1 MPLDRRTFLSGATTV
16 AALGAAGLPRVAFA
30 STDEGVEL
38 GARVMGLRRR
48 WAAERQD
55 YLDSMFSERASAE
68 SSDLTP
74 FTLALGN
81 GLGALSTYKDLEEVP
96 VEEQMHPRFQELIL
110 DVAEGL
116 GGMLV
121 SCREL
126 LEHFLD
132 GADADPLREAHL
144 RASLRSVRLSLSE
157 WRTTGARQKSLE
169 HGLLEIEREPEPGAL
184 LRRVRHQVAR
194 LKRAEVLADQV
205 AANWEQSDVLRVAD
219 PALLARMD
227 EGRARWAAAGV
238 DAGVQADDGTGTSY
252 GGGVPVDEETHSRG
266 VHRLVL
272 GIVVLGV
279 GCLVGAVLVLVG
291 GCALACSGGVGAAL
305 VMLAGLAV
313 LGLALWLGL
322 SLIFKGR
329 AMMKGHGVA
338 EAELLGPKAATA
350 VRAVPVVAEETWV
363 PTGVRRGADR
373 VVLVEGAGMVRSP
386 SGWMADADGNGTI
399 AGDDALVPGAP
410 VCALVGRVGAESFY
424 LGTLGQVPPGLAGEL
439 ELAVNRDGPEGLKPK
454 GHFVVKVTVMES
466 AAVG

>member
-329 AMMKGHGVA
+329 AMMKGHGWRRPSCSGRRPPRPSGRCRWWPRRPGSRPA
-338 EAELLGPKAATA
+338 CGGARIGSCWSRAPAWCAAPAGGWPMPTA
-350 VRAVPVVAEETWV
+350 
-363 PTGVRRGADR
+363 TG
-373 VVLVEGAGMVRSP
+373 RSP
-386 SGWMADADGNGTI
+386 ATTPWCPARPSVRWW
-399 AGDDALVPGAP
+399 AGSAP
-410 VCALVGRVGAESFY
+410 SRSTLARWDRCLQAWPESSSS
-424 LGTLGQVPPGLAGEL
+424 
-439 ELAVNRDGPEGLKPK
+439 R
-454 GHFVVKVTVMES
+454 
-466 AAVG
+466 